1 MEKKLQNM
9 YPTDNNFLIAQDL
22 WQAYYQI
29 LSIIFLNE
37 FTKLNV
43 DMDTMIKNVK
53 HVEYYGDCFFEYT
66 SFKDDLIKY
75 KCLCCY
81 ENYK

>member
-1 MEKKLQNM
+1 
-9 YPTDNNFLIAQDL
+9 
-22 WQAYYQI
+22 
-29 LSIIFLNE
+29 
-37 FTKLNV
+37 
-43 DMDTMIKNVK
+43 MDTMIKNVK

-75 KCLCCY
+75 KCLCCN